1 MWPLWDG
8 FTMKSHVGVVTE
20 VMVRGL
26 TVDVASISLAIILGV
41 TVRGHCKEFH
51 QYRAQFGN
59 QDECGLQ

>member
-1 MWPLWDG
+1 
-8 FTMKSHVGVVTE
+8 MKSHVGVVTE